1 MPVACSNCKQR
12 FEPEPGFYFG
22 AMFVSYALTVAF
34 SIAMFVAM
42 IVLWHFDALWFIGIN
57 GLAILLMFPII
68 FRLSR
73 AIWFNVFVSYEP
85 NTKKLE

>member
-1 MPVACSNCKQR
+1 MPVACSICEQR

-57 GLAILLMFPII
+57 GLGILVIFPII
-68 FRLSR
+68 FRVSR

-85 NTKKLE
+85 NAKKLD